1 MKNLDINKSE
11 ENADCFSKLTRREL
25 QITKLIIE
33 GFTNKEIA
41 LKLNISFNTVR
52 THHRNILKKTNS
64 KCINSLVWKASKS
77 RLI

>member
-1 MKNLDINKSE
+1 MKNSDPISND
-11 ENADCFSKLTRREL
+11 ENNDCFSKLTRREL

-41 LKLNISFNTVR
+41 TKLNISFNTVR

-77 RLI
+77 RLF